1 VKNLQDLQDLEDLE
15 DLEYLEYLEEQIRS
29 EHGSLTFEEI
39 MKILEEELLD
49 SKKDDPYLPLDF
61 NDDNYRY

>member
-1 VKNLQDLQDLEDLE
+1 MKNLQDLQDLED
-15 DLEYLEYLEEQIRS
+15 LEEQIRS

-39 MKILEEELLD
+39 MEILEEELLG
-49 SKKDDPYLPLDF
+49 SKEDDPYLPLDF

>member
-1 VKNLQDLQDLEDLE
+1 MKNLQDLQDLEDLE
-15 DLEYLEYLEEQIRS
+15 DIEEQLRS

-39 MKILEEELLD
+39 MEILEEELLD

>member
-1 VKNLQDLQDLEDLE
+1 MKNLQDLQNLQDLEDLE
-15 DLEYLEYLEEQIRS
+15 DLEEQIHS

>member
-1 VKNLQDLQDLEDLE
+1 MKNLQDLQNLQDLED
-15 DLEYLEYLEEQIRS
+15 LEEQIRS

-39 MKILEEELLD
+39 MEILEEELLD